1 MKYAFLFLVISSF
14 ISSCNIVR
22 IKQNSATHKLDKQG
36 IVANKFVNDS
46 LTMKY
51 WKGGSGPVLVFIH
64 GFGGDALM
72 TWEKELKQFSKN
84 HTVIALDV
92 LWFGESMSIQK
103 PQLSAQRDA
112 VINLLK
118 SLKIEKATFIG
129 QSYGGFIAIDIA
141 INHPEMT
148 EKLVIA
154 NCPGT
159 TFDVK
164 ELEGVCA
171 SFNVKSIEELF
182 ILYKPEHVQR
192 LVDLS
197 SFSNP
202 KLPKFLLKQSFD
214 TYFDFN
220 HEQQFLLL
228 NTLPLEQNRFQ
239 EDANL
244 KTIPTLVLW
253 GEKDEIFSFDSGKHF
268 AESIEAEFVS
278 IPKCGHAPQI
288 DDHKSFLFQLDKFF
302 KK

>member
-1 MKYAFLFLVISSF
+1 MRKGV
-14 ISSCNIVR
+14 
-22 IKQNSATHKLDKQG
+22 KQCL
-36 IVANKFVNDS
+36 
-46 LTMKY
+46 LT
-51 WKGGSGPVLVFIH
+51 
-64 GFGGDALM
+64 
-72 TWEKELKQFSKN
+72 
-84 HTVIALDV
+84 
-92 LWFGESMSIQK
+92 
-103 PQLSAQRDA
+103 RDEG
-112 VINLLK
+112 

-148 EKLVIA
+148 QKLVIA

-171 SFNVKSIEELF
+171 AFKVKSIEELF

-197 SFSNP
+197 SYSNP
-202 KLPKFLLKQSFD
+202 KFPKFLLKQSFE

-228 NTLPLEQNRFQ
+228 NTLPFEQNRFR
-239 EDANL
+239 EDAIL

-253 GEKDEIFSFDSGKHF
+253 GEQDEIFSFASGKYF
-268 AESIEAEFVS
+268 AESIQAEFVS

-288 DDHKSFLFQLDKFF
+288 DKHKSFLLLLDKFF